1 MQNSV
6 PMNPQLQFLIALQE
20 TDSEIANWE
29 KGLALVPVQIES
41 AKSDLAARRKKLD
54 DADARIKEVQN
65 RSRQLEQEVKIEN
78 DHMSKTKLKL
88 PSVKTNKEYTA
99 ILAEV
104 ETIER
109 KITGLEDR
117 ELELMETLESREK
130 ELPGSKAEY
139 QEEEKKFN
147 QYKSRKEAEKSRLEK
162 DLEAARRKRDELVR
176 STDPKLVQR
185 YEKVLKLRGDHAVAR
200 LVGHICQG
208 CFQQILP
215 QLVIEIRSGE
225 KVFECIHCNRFLY
238 WVPEPVTETAA
249 PK

>member
-1 MQNSV
+1 MQNSA
-6 PMNPQLQFLIALQE
+6 PNPQLQLLIALQE
-20 TDSEIANWE
+20 TDSEIADWE
-29 KGLALVPVQIES
+29 KGLAAVPVQVES
-41 AKSDLAARRKKLD
+41 AKSGLAARRKKLD
-54 DADARIKEVQN
+54 EAEARIKEAQN
-65 RSRQLEQEVKIEN
+65 RRRQLEQEVKIEN
-78 DHMSKTKLKL
+78 DHMSKAKLKL

-99 ILAEV
+99 VLAEV
-104 ETIER
+104 EAI
-109 KITGLEDR
+109 KQKVTGLEDQ

-130 ELPGSKAEY
+130 ELPGFKAEY

-147 QYKSRKEAEKSRLEK
+147 QYKSQKEAEKSRIEK
-162 DLEAARRKRDELVR
+162 DLGEARRKRDDLVR
-176 STDPKLVQR
+176 SVDPKLAQR
-185 YEKVLKLRGDHAVAR
+185 YDKVLKQRGDHAVVQ

>member
-1 MQNSV
+1 MQNSA
-6 PMNPQLQFLIALQE
+6 PNPQLQLLIALQE
-20 TDSEIANWE
+20 TDSEIADWE
-29 KGLALVPVQIES
+29 KGLAAVPVQVES

-54 DADARIKEVQN
+54 EAEARIKEAQN
-65 RSRQLEQEVKIEN
+65 RRRQLEQEVKIEN
-78 DHMSKTKLKL
+78 DHMSRAKLKL

-99 ILAEV
+99 VLAEV
-104 ETIER
+104 EAI
-109 KITGLEDR
+109 KQKVTGLEDQ

-130 ELPGSKAEY
+130 ELPGFKAEY

-147 QYKSRKEAEKSRLEK
+147 QYKSQKETEKSRIEK
-162 DLEAARRKRDELVR
+162 DLGEARRKRDDLVR
-176 STDPKLVQR
+176 SVDPKLAQR
-185 YEKVLKLRGDHAVAR
+185 YEKVLKLRGDHAVAQ